1 MKVFLQLKKFSC
13 CLIRSSNVHFSIN
26 QTEQIVVPR
35 INEPFRE
42 PRVIVPFTNEQVG
55 SDILTESLTRNE
67 QLGNVITS
75 HSQEGIQKWLSL
87 TDMLL

>member
-42 PRVIVPFTNEQVG
+42 PGVIVPPTNEQVG

-75 HSQEGIQKWLSL
+75 HSQEGIPKWLSL
-87 TDMLL
+87 TDMLQ